1 MERRVKQDKRADSRL
16 LDSANLVPLQPP
28 ALMSSPLRLVEGKLT
43 AMRFLERPDQG
54 SAGSRQVPPVDPEA
68 RKKSLGYWFTHT
80 VVPILAALTGN
91 GAAAN
96 ALVFQQADEDLVLAE
111 LNAAADKVEH
121 PATWSYANLRETRT
135 FASANAFV
143 TVGKNGKIL
152 FAKLPVEIEIGG
164 ESYRGFLG
172 GQCFDVGDDVV
183 AVVDRRGRLF
193 ALSSPDR
200 RRTVMDH
207 TCSDTGLAGLTHNLW
222 LAWKW
227 MFIGM
232 NCFVVP
238 IMILLLWT
246 GDDGFSNLGVDLA
259 MLLGGPAAI
268 GVMLALL
275 VGVRLSWADWLPAWR
290 TSGIL
295 KALGR
300 PDLCTVDFLAT
311 RTEAERNGEVRDTD
325 VGQIYYAP
333 APKL

>member
-1 MERRVKQDKRADSRL
+1 
-16 LDSANLVPLQPP
+16 
-28 ALMSSPLRLVEGKLT
+28 MSSPLRLVEGKLT
-43 AMRFLERPDQG
+43 ALRFLERPDQG
-54 SAGSRQVPPVDPEA
+54 TTGSRQVPPVDPEA

-96 ALVFQQADEDLVLAE
+96 ALAFQQADEDYVLAQ

-135 FASANAFV
+135 FSSANAYV

-164 ESYRGFLG
+164 NTYRGFLG

-200 RRTVMDH
+200 QRMVMAHGCGDK
-207 TCSDTGLAGLTHNLW
+207 GLAGLAHVLW
-222 LAWKW
+222 LVWKW
-227 MFIGM
+227 MFIGV
-232 NCFVVP
+232 NCFLIPMMALV
-238 IMILLLWT
+238 LWT
-246 GDDGFSNLGVDLA
+246 GDGGFSDLETDLA
-259 MLLGGPAAI
+259 MLLGGPLAM
-268 GVMLALL
+268 GVLLALL

-290 TSGIL
+290 TSRIL

-300 PDLCTVDFLAT
+300 PDLCTLDFFDT
-311 RTEAERNGEVRDTD
+311 RTAADRNGQARDTD
-325 VGQIYYAP
+325 IGKIYYAP
-333 APKL
+333 VPKA